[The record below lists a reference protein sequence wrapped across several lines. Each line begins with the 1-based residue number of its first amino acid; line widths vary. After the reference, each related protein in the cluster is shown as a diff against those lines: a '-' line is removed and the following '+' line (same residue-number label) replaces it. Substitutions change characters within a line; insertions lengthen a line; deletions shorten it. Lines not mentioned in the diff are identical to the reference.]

1 MNDAI
6 QRLYDSE
13 KIKKA
18 MAFLKEDAENTVAQQ
33 IELAGIPAYSNHE
46 EKKAARFREI
56 IEEMGY
62 QTMQDEAGNV
72 SVPPRIST
80 SAKMSCPDV
89 PPPKIPVR
97 TSSRVACV

>member
-56 IEEMGY
+56 IDEMGY
-62 QTMQDEAGNV
+62 
-72 SVPPRIST
+72 
-80 SAKMSCPDV
+80 
-89 PPPKIPVR
+89 IPLDADGGR
-97 TSSRVACV
+97 LLLIKSI